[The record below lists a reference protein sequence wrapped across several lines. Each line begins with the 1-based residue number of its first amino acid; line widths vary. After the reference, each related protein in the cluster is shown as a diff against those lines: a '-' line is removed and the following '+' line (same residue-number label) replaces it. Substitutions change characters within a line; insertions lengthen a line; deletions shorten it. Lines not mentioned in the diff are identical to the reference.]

1 MGWSQAQIMSFE
13 PVDMESGIEL
23 LLRQIEAA
31 KQLLT
36 NRPIQPKDH
45 AVWSDQT
52 KASLI
57 RIYGEGSPNIDTIVE
72 ASGTTPVWLFMPDD
86 VAQQYVASCLEN
98 KLQMLEGCVVALRR
112 KAKRIA

>member
-1 MGWSQAQIMSFE
+1 MPQDPKMSFE
-13 PVDMESGIEL
+13 PVDEESGVEL

-31 KQLLT
+31 KKLLK
-36 NRPIQPKDH
+36 NRPIQSKDH
-45 AVWSDQT
+45 EAWNDQT

-57 RIYGEGSPNIDTIVE
+57 RIYGEGSPNIDTIAE
-72 ASGTTPVWLFMPDD
+72 ASSTTPVWLFMPDD
-86 VAQQYVASCLEN
+86 VAQQYAASCLEN